1 MKRKV
6 ILLLL
11 SALIF
16 NACSESLIEDYIA
29 GTWELKMYVLN
40 GIDQTTEMNISNY
53 EETYTLDGIYSR
65 GYVDGKQ
72 QLVEE
77 TGKFDINEDD
87 MTIHISDVSSIADF
101 SADHSTLSTS
111 LVDVITI
118 DASEYV
124 YSFENGGD
132 SHEFRFI
139 KKE

>member
-1 MKRKV
+1 MKAKN

-11 SALIF
+11 SAVMF
-16 NACSESLIEDYIA
+16 TSCSEELIEDYIA
-29 GTWELKMYVLN
+29 GTWELKMYLLN
-40 GIDQTTEMNISNY
+40 DVDATTDIKISNY
-53 EETYTLDGIYSR
+53 EETYVLDGTYSR
-65 GYVDGKQ
+65 RYVDGKQ

-77 TGKFDINEDD
+77 AGNFDINEQE
-87 MTIHISDVSSIADF
+87 MSIHISDVSSIADF

-111 LVDVITI
+111 LVDVKTI
-118 DASEYV
+118 DESEYI